1 MKLTKKVMLMC
12 AISFLTGCAT
22 SERTSCIGWLP
33 IYLNRQDINVISPN
47 LARDILKHN
56 EQGERLC
63 GWKNTRKVK

>member
-1 MKLTKKVMLMC
+1 MKLTRKVMLMC

-22 SERTSCIGWLP
+22 NERTSCIGWLP

-63 GWKNTRKVK
+63 GWKHTRKVK

>member
-12 AISFLTGCAT
+12 AQSFLTGCAT
-22 SERTSCIGWLP
+22 NERTSCIGWLP
-33 IYLNRQDINVISPN
+33 IYLNRQDINVVSSN

-63 GWKNTRKVK
+63 GWKHKRKIK

>member
-1 MKLTKKVMLMC
+1 MLMC
-12 AISFLTGCAT
+12 ALSFLAGCAT
-22 SERTSCIGWLP
+22 NERTSCIGWLP

-63 GWKNTRKVK
+63 GWRDKRKIK

>member
-1 MKLTKKVMLMC
+1 MKLTRKVILMC

-22 SERTSCIGWLP
+22 NERTSCIGWLP
-33 IYLNRQDINVISPN
+33 IYLNRQDINAISPN

-63 GWKNTRKVK
+63 GWEDTRKVK